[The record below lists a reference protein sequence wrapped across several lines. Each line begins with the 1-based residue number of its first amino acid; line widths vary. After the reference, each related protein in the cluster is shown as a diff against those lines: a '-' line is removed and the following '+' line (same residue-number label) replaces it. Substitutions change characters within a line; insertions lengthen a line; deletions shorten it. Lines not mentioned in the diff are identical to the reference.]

1 MPART
6 VEKLS
11 RFSPRY
17 IYTGPVR
24 VFITG
29 QGKNSL
35 SVTGKAGCKRKDKL
49 FWKACLNSGGGKKGK
64 SGIRCQSSTEK
75 EKKNN
80 RWSFPMPA
88 VYLKGLRALLP
99 AG

>member
-6 VEKLS
+6 VEKLP

-17 IYTGPVR
+17 TYTGPVR

-49 FWKACLNSGGGKKGK
+49 FWKACLNSAGGKKGEL
-64 SGIRCQSSTEK
+64 GRRCRNSTAD

-80 RWSFPMPA
+80 RWSSPMPA
-88 VYLKGLRALLP
+88 AYLKGLRALLP